1 MSRVCSDERLTLEMS
16 ATHHIPQAKN
26 IPYQY
31 LLIKPVFSLLA
42 KAEKD
47 SVFSK
52 LVFQCPLSPYL
63 FILAAQLLAATIRQ
77 NKKQVELLNK
87 NEFKVSQYADDTIL
101 ILESRE
107 IRNIVSNCTRNN
119 RNVGKIFDVK
129 LSGKGNQQNC
139 VLKNSLNAWLQN
151 KIKTLGVWR
160 SMNPEITRA
169 INY

>member
-42 KAEKD
+42 KAGKD
-47 SVFSK
+47 
-52 LVFQCPLSPYL
+52 FQCPLSPYL

-77 NKKQVELLNK
+77 NKKQVELLINK

-101 ILESRE
+101 TLESRE

-129 LSGKGNQQNC
+129 LSGKGNQQNR